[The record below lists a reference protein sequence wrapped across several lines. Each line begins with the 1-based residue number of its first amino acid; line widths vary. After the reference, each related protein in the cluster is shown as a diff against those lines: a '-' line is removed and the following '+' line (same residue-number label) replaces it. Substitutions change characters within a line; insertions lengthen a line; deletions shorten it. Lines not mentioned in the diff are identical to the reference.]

1 MAVGWATVR
10 RSEKMI
16 DLLEVPNF
24 LGAEACAALRAE
36 MRAAGGYPATVSG
49 GNYTPQLRRTTHA
62 AVPSATGEGV
72 IRLLVARKDA
82 IERHFA
88 LTLTDCEDPHF
99 LHYQVGDFFVAHQ
112 DGNTDEGGATRFRK
126 ISAVIFLSA
135 QSDEPLPDTYGGGSL
150 VLHGP
155 PVSPLL
161 RVPLAPVPGTLVAFR
176 SEITHEVTP
185 VTRGE
190 RFTIVSWY
198 RDGNGT
204 GGHGRLRGKPRR
216 P

>member
-1 MAVGWATVR
+1 
-10 RSEKMI
+10 MI
-16 DLLEVPNF
+16 DLLEIPNF
-24 LGAEACAALRAE
+24 LGAKACATLRAE
-36 MRAAGGYPATVSG
+36 MRAAGGNPATVSG
-49 GNYTPQLRRTTHA
+49 GNYTPEVRRTTHA
-62 AVPSATGEGV
+62 AVPPTTGEGV
-72 IRLLVARKDA
+72 IRLLMARKDA

-99 LHYQVGDFFVAHQ
+99 LYYQVGDFFVPHQ

-150 VLHGP
+150 VLHGRSS
-155 PVSPLL
+155 SPLL

-176 SEITHEVTP
+176 SETTHEVTP

-198 RDGNGT
+198 RDGNRT
-204 GGHGRLRGKPRR
+204 GGQGRLRQRLRR

>member
-1 MAVGWATVR
+1 MKH

-16 DLLEVPNF
+16 DLLEIPNF
-24 LGAEACAALRAE
+24 LSAEACAALRAE
-36 MRAAGGYPATVSG
+36 MRAAGGGPATVSG
-49 GNYTPQLRRTTHA
+49 GNYTPEVRRTTHA
-62 AVPSATGEGV
+62 AVPPATSEGV
-72 IRLLVARKDA
+72 IRLLMACKDA

-99 LHYQVGDFFVAHQ
+99 LYYQAGDFFVAHQ
-112 DGNTDEGGATRFRK
+112 DGNTHEGGATRFRK
-126 ISAVIFLSA
+126 ISAVIFLNA
-135 QSDEPLPDTYGGGSL
+135 ESDEPSPDTYGGGSL
-150 VLHGP
+150 VLHGSSL
-155 PVSPLL
+155 SPLL

-176 SEITHEVTP
+176 SETTHEVTP

-198 RDGNGT
+198 RDGNRT
-204 GGHGRLRGKPRR
+204 GGHGHLGRRRRR

>member
-1 MAVGWATVR
+1 MR

-16 DLLEVPNF
+16 DLLEIPSF
-24 LGAEACAALRAE
+24 LSADACAALRAE
-36 MRAAGGYPATVSG
+36 MREAGGGPATVSG
-49 GNYTPQLRRTTHA
+49 GNYTPEVRRTTHA
-62 AVPSATGEGV
+62 AVPPATSAGV
-72 IRLLVARKDA
+72 IRLLMARKDA

-99 LHYQVGDFFVAHQ
+99 LYYQTGDFFVAHQ
-112 DGNTDEGGATRFRK
+112 DGSTRSATRFRK

-155 PVSPLL
+155 SESPLL

-176 SEITHEVTP
+176 SETTHEVTP

-198 RDGNGT
+198 RAGNGT
-204 GGHGRLRGKPRR
+204 GGHSRRRGRLRR

>member
-1 MAVGWATVR
+1 MR

-16 DLLEVPNF
+16 DLLEIPDF

-36 MRAAGGYPATVSG
+36 MRAAGGDPATVSG
-49 GNYTPQLRRTTHA
+49 GNYTPEVRRTTRA
-62 AVPSATGEGV
+62 AVPPATSEGV
-72 IRLLVARKDA
+72 IRLLMARKDA

-99 LHYQVGDFFVAHQ
+99 LYYQAGDFFVAHE
-112 DGNTDEGGATRFRK
+112 DGNTPHERGATRFRK
-126 ISAVIFLSA
+126 ISSVIFLSA

-155 PVSPLL
+155 SSGPPL

-176 SEITHEVTP
+176 SETTHEVTP

-198 RDGNGT
+198 RDGNRS
-204 GGHGRLRGKPRR
+204 GGRGRLGRRLRR